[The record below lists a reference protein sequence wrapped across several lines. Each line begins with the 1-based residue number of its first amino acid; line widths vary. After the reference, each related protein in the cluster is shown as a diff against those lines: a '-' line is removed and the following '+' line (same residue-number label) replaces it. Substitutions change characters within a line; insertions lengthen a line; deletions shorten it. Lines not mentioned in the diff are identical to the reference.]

1 MAIFQARHYQQI
13 ASAVARCGWPHAK
26 VVLELCSMF
35 NRDNKNFKP
44 YIFAIDC
51 NFVGSSVGDSPMK
64 TFTIELRVDFEDQA
78 PEKDKIMEDAV
89 KEAAKH
95 LYTQSLLI
103 SGIRRPALKAHRSD
117 MFAGCEE
124 IDLNEEGV

>member
-1 MAIFQARHYQQI
+1 MAIFAKRHYEQI
-13 ASAVARCGWPHAK
+13 ASAIARCGVPSAK
-26 VVLELCSMF
+26 LMLEFCSLF
-35 NRDNKNFKP
+35 SRDNPRFRMTSFTKEAG
-44 YIFAIDC
+44 YE
-51 NFVGSSVGDSPMK
+51 GQPMK

-103 SGIRRPALKAHRSD
+103 SGMRRPAMKAHRSD
-117 MFAGCEE
+117 FMTGCEE
-124 IDLNEEGV
+124 IKLSEEGN